1 MKDFKNINEL
11 DLLLLARARVIDRE
25 TAVDMQIRGYE
36 IQRLEVP
43 QRIRDMEK
51 WLNAVDDELTERI
64 IELKTAAKE
73 SGNLDG
79 YMVWHPNVK

>member
-1 MKDFKNINEL
+1 MTDFKNINEL